1 MSAGVVKERILLL
14 ERVACQAAC
23 WTAFL
28 LILNLCM
35 LEEHKECVP
44 ISLGKYRALSL
55 FLPPVAC
62 KLNWEQ
68 TITDWYRKIHNR
80 NDRMIKTMA
89 ISELFQLFRALPI
102 WPPFL
107 FFFSL
112 LGSVWLWGTL
122 QMVFKQIFLCSIW
135 IFLAFHQNEKYY
147 WRTILLR
154 WIFQLTVYIIPI
166 TASGKKRSAR
176 SFRKCKLQLT
186 RIIDTPGLPF
196 LCGQLGVLEQHK
208 IL

>member
-35 LEEHKECVP
+35 LEEQKECVP

-55 FLPPVAC
+55 FLPSVAC

-68 TITDWYRKIHNR
+68 TITDWYRKIHKR

-107 FFFSL
+107 FFFL
-112 LGSVWLWGTL
+112 
-122 QMVFKQIFLCSIW
+122 
-135 IFLAFHQNEKYY
+135 FLALFDYEGLYKWYSNRFFCVASKSFWHSIRMKNITEEQYY
-147 WRTILLR
+147 
-154 WIFQLTVYIIPI
+154 
-166 TASGKKRSAR
+166 
-176 SFRKCKLQLT
+176 
-186 RIIDTPGLPF
+186 
-196 LCGQLGVLEQHK
+196 
-208 IL
+208 